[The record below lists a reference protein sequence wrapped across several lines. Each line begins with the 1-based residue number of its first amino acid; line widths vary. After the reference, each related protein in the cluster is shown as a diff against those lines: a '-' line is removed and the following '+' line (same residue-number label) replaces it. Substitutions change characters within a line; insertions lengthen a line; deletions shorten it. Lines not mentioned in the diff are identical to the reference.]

1 MAAGVII
8 GLTAYF
14 TCATLL
20 GKLLKMADD
29 GFDRDGLS

>member
-1 MAAGVII
+1 MAAGII
-8 GLTAYF
+8 LGATLYF